1 MLKEL
6 GEFADKWF
14 INLCYVYLLIVSLYL
29 AWAIMRRQ
37 QRHRAAFLESQ
48 ELHLSAVGN
57 DC

>member
-29 AWAIMRRQ
+29 VWAVMR
-37 QRHRAAFLESQ
+37 QRRREHDKVLESNR
-48 ELHLSAVGN
+48 LHLEAVGY

>member
-14 INLCYVYLLIVSLYL
+14 INLCYVYLLIASLYFV
-29 AWAIMRRQ
+29 WAIMRRRQ
-37 QRHRAAFLESQ
+37 QHQESVLAANRFHLE
-48 ELHLSAVGN
+48 AVGY

>member
-29 AWAIMRRQ
+29 VWAIMRRQ
-37 QRHRAAFLESQ
+37 QRQHDKFLASRTF
-48 ELHLSAVGN
+48 HLEAVGH

>member
-14 INLCYVYLLIVSLYL
+14 INLCYVYLLIACLYL
-29 AWAIMRRQ
+29 VWTLMRRQ
-37 QRHRAAFLESQ
+37 QQSHKAILESRGI
-48 ELHLSAVGN
+48 HLAAVGH

>member
-37 QRHRAAFLESQ
+37 QHQRDAFLNSQ
-48 ELHLSAVGN
+48 RIHLSAVGN

>member
-14 INLCYVYLLIVSLYL
+14 INLCYVYLLIISLYL
-29 AWAIMRRQ
+29 VWAIMRRQ
-37 QRHRAAFLESQ
+37 QRRRNELLTAHR
-48 ELHLSAVGN
+48 LHLEAVGY

>member
-29 AWAIMRRQ
+29 VWAIMRHQRQ
-37 QRHRAAFLESQ
+37 QRDNFLDATTV
-48 ELHLSAVGN
+48 HLEAVGN

>member
-29 AWAIMRRQ
+29 VWAIMRRQ
-37 QRHRAAFLESQ
+37 RQQHEQFLATTN
-48 ELHLSAVGN
+48 LHLEAVGY

>member
-14 INLCYVYLLIVSLYL
+14 INLCYVYLLIISLYL
-29 AWAIMRRQ
+29 VWAIMRRQ
-37 QRHRAAFLESQ
+37 QQQRENFLASNRV
-48 ELHLSAVGN
+48 HLAAVGY

>member
-29 AWAIMRRQ
+29 VWAIMHRHQRQ
-37 QRHRAAFLESQ
+37 REQFLATTS
-48 ELHLSAVGN
+48 LHLEAVGY

>member
-29 AWAIMRRQ
+29 VWAIMRRQ
-37 QRHRAAFLESQ
+37 QQRHERFLEARRV
-48 ELHLSAVGN
+48 HLEAVGY